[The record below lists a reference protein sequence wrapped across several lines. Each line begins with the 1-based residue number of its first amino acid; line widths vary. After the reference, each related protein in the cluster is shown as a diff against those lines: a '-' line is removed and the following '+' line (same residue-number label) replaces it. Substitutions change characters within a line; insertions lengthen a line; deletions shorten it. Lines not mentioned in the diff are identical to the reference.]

1 MTSSPKPSVHRCGA
15 TVITGLTGDRCAL
28 IVTVDAAPLNHLGE
42 VGALSDGRATYALDL
57 RYLTPR
63 DRWNIPGQPP
73 SHDRP
78 VHATHACGKPLLDI
92 WLLPPLPPP
101 APAILNQMETPF

>member
-1 MTSSPKPSVHRCGA
+1 MTPSPTPHRHRCGA

-28 IVTVDAAPLNHLGE
+28 VVTVDADPLNTIGE
-42 VGALSDGRATYALDL
+42 VGALSDGRATYQLDT

-73 SHDRP
+73 SHALP

-92 WLLPPLPPP
+92 WLLPPLLPP
-101 APAILNQMETPF
+101 APAILNQMETLF

>member
-1 MTSSPKPSVHRCGA
+1 MTSPTPHRHRCGA

-28 IVTVDAAPLNHLGE
+28 IVTVDAAQLTAAGE
-42 VGALSDGRATYALDL
+42 VAALTDGRATYRLDT

-73 SHDRP
+73 AHDRP
-78 VHATHACGKPLLDI
+78 VHATHACGKPPPND
-92 WLLPPLPPP
+92 WLLPPAPQL